1 MDNSALTKQSA
12 KIESNCGVCQK
23 VVSSLESHDMSDV
36 IRDIS
41 AMLLLSHGWGAGNM
55 YDKCVIFQ

>member
-23 VVSSLESHDMSDV
+23 VVFKLGES
-36 IRDIS
+36 
-41 AMLLLSHGWGAGNM
+41 
-55 YDKCVIFQ
+55 

>member
-1 MDNSALTKQSA
+1 
-12 KIESNCGVCQK
+12 
-23 VVSSLESHDMSDV
+23 MSDV